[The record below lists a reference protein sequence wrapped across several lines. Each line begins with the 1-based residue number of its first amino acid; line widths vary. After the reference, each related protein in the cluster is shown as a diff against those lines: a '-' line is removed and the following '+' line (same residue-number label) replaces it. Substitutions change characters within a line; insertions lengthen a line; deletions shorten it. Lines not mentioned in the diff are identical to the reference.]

1 MIKGVDYSTRP
12 ADWAKFF
19 ATLKGKGYSFLFRY
33 LYDHPDAKRLERP
46 EVDAAFAAGL
56 KLGFY
61 FETSEGACL
70 DGYGRGADHAR
81 RALNEL
87 VLLGLPEDGPVCF
100 CIDIDASNSQLA
112 GSCRRYFEGVRSILP
127 LAQVGVYGG
136 YRSVEYICGA
146 GLASFAVQT
155 EAWSRFNSKG
165 ALAANGVLT
174 WSKYAQVRQWT
185 VNGPGVIGGVACD
198 GLDMVKELPLYHPTQ
213 GDDMTDLE
221 REAIYYTAV
230 RALSNQFDI
239 AILEAKFEGKADE
252 VKRLEEKKKVDVANE
267 RKRYGLPV

>member
-1 MIKGVDYSTRP
+1 MIKGIDYSTRP
-12 ADWAKFF
+12 QSWPAFF
-19 ATLKGKGYSFLFRY
+19 ETLKGKGYTFLFRY
-33 LYDHPDAKRLERP
+33 LYDHTGKKRLEKP

-70 DGYGRGADHAR
+70 DGYTRGADHAR

-87 VLLGLPEDGPVCF
+87 DLLGLPEDLPVCF
-100 CIDIDASNSQLA
+100 CIDIDATSSQLA
-112 GSCRRYFEGVRSILP
+112 GSCRRYFEGVCSILP

-174 WSKYAQVRQWT
+174 WSKYAQIHQWT
-185 VNGPGVIGGVACD
+185 RNGPGTIGGVACD
-198 GLDMVKELPLYHPTQ
+198 GLDMVVDLPLYHPDK
-213 GDDMTDLE
+213 GDEMDASIIELIKLNRVSHVARSYDVEIIRAEIRGDAERVAKLEADKLQDLE
-221 REAIYYTAV
+221 DV
-230 RALSNQFDI
+230 RKAL
-239 AILEAKFEGKADE
+239 
-252 VKRLEEKKKVDVANE
+252 
-267 RKRYGLPV
+267 GLD

>member
-1 MIKGVDYSTRP
+1 MKGVDYSTRP
-12 ADWAKFF
+12 ADWGRFF
-19 ATLKGKGYSFLFRY
+19 ETLKGKGYSFIFRY
-33 LYDHPDAKRLERP
+33 LYDHPDKKRLERP
-46 EVDAAFAAGL
+46 EVDAAFAAGI

-70 DGYGRGADHAR
+70 DGYTRGADHAR

-87 VLLGLPEDGPVCF
+87 VLLGLPEALPVCF
-100 CIDIDASNSQLA
+100 CIDIDASASQLA
-112 GSCRRYFEGVRSILP
+112 GSCRRYFEGIRSILP

-174 WSKYAQVRQWT
+174 WSKYAQIRQWT

-198 GLDMVKELPLYHPTQ
+198 GLDLVGEIKLYHPTQ